1 MIQITYFFQDHIS
14 IPLPAVRGMAIFE
27 KFPCGGGRRG
37 LETFGSTSGAAPLD
51 LRASKSGT
59 VIVLI
64 NDVRI

>member
-1 MIQITYFFQDHIS
+1 
-14 IPLPAVRGMAIFE
+14 MAIFE